1 MAAGLVW
8 SAHGMTISLLCPIA
22 VVTAGLAVASVL
34 CEAPRGV
41 WSCAGMYLL
50 VYAVFHFG
58 AVALYAVGIDA
69 EDAMAGALRMDWFFG
84 PYTCQGLAI
93 AVLGC
98 CACASGAMVALGRR
112 ESPPDRRLR
121 DDADRTLRGLFGLAG
136 TLALGTTIAVWLGA
150 VMAKGGLQ
158 VLFGSYQAFLACATL
173 EKSVFIQSGIL
184 VGVTLV
190 AAASPSLWRTAGML
204 LFVFWTLLT
213 LPLGLRTGILFPL
226 AGALVVHARRR
237 RPVSTLTFVAAVV
250 ALLVVVSAVKQVRQT
265 GLGEARFRDIA
276 SSPLGGLAELGY
288 SLRPVVEVVR
298 WADQGEPYLLGAT
311 YANPFRRALARLAPW
326 LGRTDAQNDDL
337 LMNVLVV
344 RLVGAIG
351 FSVVAEAHRNFGVP
365 GVVLI
370 LFGIGYLMGRMDRWR
385 VSGWHDA
392 AAGMIFIPLL
402 IEVRNAFVPV
412 PVQIALGLISL
423 GAVRWAL
430 SGVVRGT
437 RGRQTRPSLLPA
449 GPVPVANSNGHSAP
463 WN

>member
-1 MAAGLVW
+1 MAAVW
-8 SAHGMTISLLCPIA
+8 VGSASGMTVQLLGPIA
-22 VVTAGLAVASVL
+22 VVMVGLAVGSVV

-50 VYAVFHFG
+50 VFSVFHFG
-58 AVALYAVGIDA
+58 AVMLYAAGIDA
-69 EDAMAGALRMDWFFG
+69 EDAMGGALRMDWFFG
-84 PYTCQGLAI
+84 PYTSHGLAV

-98 CACASGAMVALGRR
+98 CACAWGAMVALGRP
-112 ESPPDRRLR
+112 ETPPGRRPG
-121 DDADRTLRGLFGLAG
+121 DDSDWTLRGLFGLAG
-136 TLALGTTIAVWLGA
+136 TLVLGTTIAVWLGA
-150 VMAKGGLQ
+150 VLAKGGLQ

-173 EKSVFIQSGIL
+173 EKSVFIQSGIV

-190 AAASPSLWRTAGML
+190 AAASHSIWRTAGIV
-204 LFVFWTLLT
+204 LFVLWALLT

-237 RPVSTLTFVAAVV
+237 RPVSTPTFVVAVV

-298 WADQGEPYLLGAT
+298 WADQGEPYLYGAT
-311 YANPFRRALARLAPW
+311 YANPFWRALARLAPW
-326 LGRTDAQNDDL
+326 FGRTEAQNDDL

-370 LFGIGYLMGRMDRWR
+370 MFGIGYLMGRMDRWR

-412 PVQIALGLISL
+412 PVQIVVGLICL
-423 GAVRWAL
+423 GVVRWAL

-437 RGRQTRPSLLPA
+437 PGRKTRPALLPA
-449 GPVPVANSNGHSAP
+449 GPGPAANPNCRNAL